1 MAGKPQKITRTEAE
15 RICADVPLALRSQAV
30 TLANSVLAMQRKIEQ
45 QIPNY
50 DSMPL
55 AQEVT
60 LKTGETVIRQNPA
73 AQEFRATVK
82 DYATTLNYLKNIL
95 DEEEP
100 DHETSAVD
108 DLRKKFKLG

>member
-15 RICADVPLALRSQAV
+15 RICADVPLILRSQAV

-50 DSMPL
+50 DNEPL

-60 LKTGETVIRQNPA
+60 LKTGETVLRQNPVS
-73 AQEFRATVK
+73 QEFRATVK
-82 DYATTLNYLKNIL
+82 DYATALNNLKNIL
-95 DEEEP
+95 DEEQP
-100 DHETSAVD
+100 NHETSAVD